1 MQFCQFCLQKAKGR
15 KRNLFDDKVYKLS
28 VKRGEIETI
37 EMLKSEVRVINQEIE
52 KFKKMYDDLEKE
64 KSKLYEEII
73 LEVNKLDNEVCE
85 LKDVN
90 KELMDYTGTLEKM
103 DSLQCQWKTI
113 QNIGKKQKL
122 RKVRLLK
129 NLAQCALWFCESY
142 GL

>member
-1 MQFCQFCLQKAKGR
+1 M
-15 KRNLFDDKVYKLS
+15 
-28 VKRGEIETI
+28 
-37 EMLKSEVRVINQEIE
+37 
-52 KFKKMYDDLEKE
+52 
-64 KSKLYEEII
+64 
-73 LEVNKLDNEVCE
+73 VCE

-129 NLAQCALWFCESY
+129 NMAQCVLWFCESY